1 MTLRTIL
8 GRVNPYVNVFV
19 RATDRLV
26 VNPTEEVHIYIIIGR
41 TPGNRNVHCYN
52 ILTTNEVAMIIPGE
66 SGEVGNCDVIVE
78 WRYGGGLHWM
88 NELPP
93 SYNPLQYSLLFL
105 AEEDGW
111 FENLQLQNNQDKAC
125 TRVSMAAYYA

>member
-1 MTLRTIL
+1 
-8 GRVNPYVNVFV
+8 
-19 RATDRLV
+19 
-26 VNPTEEVHIYIIIGR
+26 
-41 TPGNRNVHCYN
+41 
-52 ILTTNEVAMIIPGE
+52 MIIPGE
-66 SGEVGNCDVIVE
+66 SREVGNCDVIVE
-78 WRYGGGLHWM
+78 GRYGGGLHRM

-111 FENLQLQNNQDKAC
+111 FENLQLQNNQNKAC